1 MRSLTT
7 TLKKLAG
14 PVQSVP
20 ARPHVTIRHA
30 RPADADALAVLAQL
44 DSSRPP
50 RGEIL
55 VAEVAGEL
63 WAAVSLDDNHLVAN
77 PFRASGELAF
87 RLNERAREL
96 AAPSAART
104 KRAREVVALQ
114 RRGGHR
120 WSDGAGDR
128 GGDRNRPCH
137 HARAR
142 G

>member
-30 RPADADALAVLAQL
+30 HPADADALAVLAQL

-55 VAEVAGEL
+55 VAEVGGEL

-87 RLNERAREL
+87 NLNERAREL
-96 AAPSAART
+96 RRAERRQGRRAARVWPPAAPAGGAR
-104 KRAREVVALQ
+104 
-114 RRGGHR
+114 
-120 WSDGAGDR
+120 
-128 GGDRNRPCH
+128 
-137 HARAR
+137 
-142 G
+142 